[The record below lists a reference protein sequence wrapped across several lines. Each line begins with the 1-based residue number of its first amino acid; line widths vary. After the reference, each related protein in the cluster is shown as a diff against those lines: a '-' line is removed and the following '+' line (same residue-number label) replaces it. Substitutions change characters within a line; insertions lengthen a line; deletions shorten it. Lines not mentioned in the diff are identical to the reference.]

1 MLKKKYGISI
11 RAIIYRLVDT
21 GILSKNKH
29 VDFYKRLNLNPSLK
43 REVDKTRFETPE
55 ISNRFEQLV
64 YRALAQENIS
74 ISKASALLN
83 KKIETLKEI

>member
-1 MLKKKYGISI
+1 M
-11 RAIIYRLVDT
+11 
-21 GILSKNKH
+21 
-29 VDFYKRLNLNPSLK
+29 
-43 REVDKTRFETPE
+43 DKTRFETPE

-83 KKIETLKEI
+83 KKIETLKEISVL